1 MSKRKLIVRLKHLYL
16 HAYVWFWI
24 FVAIFPVLW
33 IISMSLDPR
42 NISKPT
48 TLTLIPPGAS
58 LAAYLRVLKHP
69 YQGANVSFVRL
80 LWNSLLVAGGTAL
93 LSVLFGATAAY
104 AFSRFKF
111 PGRKAGMLSFLV
123 IFMLPASATLA
134 PLFVILTFLHIR
146 DSLWG
151 LVFAYTSSSLPFAI
165 WNLKGYFDTVPKE
178 LEEAALVDGCDR
190 NSAFFRV
197 ILPLS
202 VPAIAVTVLFG
213 FMNGWT
219 EWMLAWT
226 FLTKPKSFTLAMTLY
241 NMVGQ
246 WNTPWSNF
254 AAFSIL
260 VSLPIIIIWFL
271 LQKYIVSGLTLGG
284 VKG

>member
-1 MSKRKLIVRLKHLYL
+1 MKPKAKEKFKHLIL
-16 HAYVWFWI
+16 HLYVIFWI
-24 FVAIFPVLW
+24 AVALFPLLW
-33 IISMSLDPR
+33 IISMALDPR

-48 TLTLIPPGAS
+48 TLTLIPPGATFDS
-58 LAAYLRVLKHP
+58 FKQVLARP
-69 YQGANVSFVRL
+69 YQGADVSFARL
-80 LWNSLLVAGGTAL
+80 LWNSLLVAGGTAMF
-93 LSVLFGATAAY
+93 SVFIGASASY

-111 PGRKAGMLSFLV
+111 PGRQAGMMSFLI
-123 IFMLPASATLA
+123 IFMLPTSAILA
-134 PLFVILTFLHIR
+134 PLFVILTILHLR
-146 DSLWG
+146 NSLWG
-151 LVFAYTSSSLPFAI
+151 LIFAYTSFTLPFAI

-190 NSAFFRV
+190 NSAFFRI

-202 VPAIAVTVLFG
+202 TPALAVTLLFG

-226 FLTKPKSFTLAMTLY
+226 FLSQPKSFTLAMTLY

-246 WNTPWSNF
+246 WNTPWSSF

-260 VSLPIIIIWFL
+260 VSAPILIVWFL

>member
-1 MSKRKLIVRLKHLYL
+1 MKPKVKVKLKHLLL
-16 HAYVWFWI
+16 HLYVIFWVA
-24 FVAIFPVLW
+24 VAIFPILW
-33 IISMSLDPR
+33 VVSMALDPR

-48 TLTLIPPGAS
+48 TLTLIPPGATIDS
-58 LAAYLRVLKHP
+58 FRRVIAHP
-69 YQGANVSFVRL
+69 YSGANVTFARL
-80 LWNSLLVAGGTAL
+80 LWNSTLVSGGTAFF
-93 LSVLFGATAAY
+93 SVLIGATAAY

-111 PGRKAGMLSFLV
+111 PGRQAGMVSFLV
-123 IFMLPASATLA
+123 IFMLPASAALA
-134 PLFVILTFLHIR
+134 PLFVILTLMHIR
-146 DSLWG
+146 NSLIG
-151 LVFAYTSSSLPFAI
+151 LVFAYTSFTLPFAI

-190 NSAFFRV
+190 NMAFFKV

-202 VPAIAVTVLFG
+202 TPALAVTLLFG

-260 VSLPIIIIWFL
+260 VSLPIIILWFL
-271 LQKYIVSGLTLGG
+271 LQKYIVSGLTLGS

>member
-1 MSKRKLIVRLKHLYL
+1 MNSKIKGKFKHLFL
-16 HAYVWFWI
+16 HSYVIFWI
-24 FVAIFPVLW
+24 AVAIFPLLW
-33 IISMSLDPR
+33 IIAMALDPR

-48 TLTLIPPGAS
+48 TLTLIPPGATLES
-58 LAAYLRVLKHP
+58 FKRVLIRP
-69 YQGANVSFVRL
+69 YQGANITFAKL
-80 LWNSLLVAGGTAL
+80 LWNSILVSGGTAL
-93 LSVLFGATAAY
+93 LSVLIGSTAAY

-111 PGRKAGMLSFLV
+111 PGRQTGMLGFLV
-123 IFMLPASATLA
+123 IFMLPTSAVLA
-134 PLFVILTFLHIR
+134 PLFVILTIFHIR
-146 DSLWG
+146 DSLLG
-151 LVFAYTSSSLPFAI
+151 LVFAYTSFTLPFAI
-165 WNLKGYFDTVPKE
+165 WNLKGYFDTVPKD

-190 NSAFFRV
+190 NMAFFRV

-202 VPAIAVTVLFG
+202 TPALAVTLLFG

-260 VSLPIIIIWFL
+260 VSLPILIVWFL

>member
-1 MSKRKLIVRLKHLYL
+1 MKEETKIRVKHLLL
-16 HAYVWFWI
+16 HFYIIFWI
-24 FVAIFPVLW
+24 AVAIFPLLW
-33 IISMSLDPR
+33 IISMALDPR

-48 TLTLIPPGAS
+48 TLTLIPEGAS
-58 LAAYLRVLKHP
+58 LAAFKRVLLHP
-69 YQGANVSFVRL
+69 YEGANVSFVRL
-80 LWNSLLVAGGTAL
+80 LWNSVLVAGGTAL
-93 LSVLFGATAAY
+93 FSVMIGSTAAY

-111 PGRKAGMLSFLV
+111 PGRQVGMLSFLV
-123 IFMLPASATLA
+123 VFMLPATATLA
-134 PLFVILTFLHIR
+134 PLFVILTVIHIR
-146 DSLWG
+146 NSLLG
-151 LVFAYTSSSLPFAI
+151 LVFAYTSSTLPFAI
-165 WNLKGYFDTVPKE
+165 WNLKGYFDTVPKD

-202 VPAIAVTVLFG
+202 TPALAVTVLFA

-271 LQKYIVSGLTLGG
+271 LQKYIVSGLTLGA